1 MIRAAALL
9 ASITL
14 WPLAVSADPSL
25 ECSLSSSSQVE
36 TGNCLAAVEATTAE
50 ALSVV
55 LGFAQDAAQEL
66 DDITGRAVALPALQA
81 SQSSWEAWRDT
92 ECAYAGTLFGGG
104 SGTGIAIR
112 SCRITLTR
120 NRIEALYTRLR

>member
-9 ASITL
+9 AAITM

-25 ECSLSSSSQVE
+25 ECSLTSSSQVE
-36 TGNCLAAVEATTAE
+36 TGNCLAAVETTTAE

-66 DDITGRAVALPALQA
+66 DDITGRAVTLPALQA

-92 ECAYAGTLFGGG
+92 ECAYAGALFGGG

-120 NRIEALYTRLR
+120 DRIEALYTRLR